1 MDAQDRKNLRSEEAF
16 SSGNPRTA
24 AIRQEDEI
32 VKGSQFYGEFRLDD
46 QPGIYRR
53 FEGVGGKDLQK
64 EKIKH
69 GIEKSPTMRCTEWL
83 PVSCSVLVPLRS
95 TGTDRATGSHR

>member
-1 MDAQDRKNLRSEEAF
+1 MEAQGRKNLRSEEAL

-32 VKGSQFYGEFRLDD
+32 VKGSRIYGEFRLED
-46 QPGIYRR
+46 QPGIDHRL
-53 FEGVGGKDLQK
+53 EGVGGKVLQK
-64 EKIKH
+64 EKVKR
-69 GIEKSPTMRCTEWL
+69 GIGKSPTMRCTEWL

-95 TGTDRATGSHR
+95 TGTDRATGRHR